1 MIKSEQGSRKNVIH
15 AVQRAL
21 GRRELSDQKKHELI
35 ERLTKGKW
43 NLIPKR
49 SERSHHSQVELFIEM
64 ATSVHASVDMVNT
77 TSEVPRVVGD
87 FLINNN
93 LTSDIVMASDSD
105 LDRYPWQ
112 NRPLLKIRR
121 DKANDRD
128 EVSVTS
134 AAMGFAET
142 GTLMLLSSHDRP
154 STLNF
159 LPETHIVILRSA
171 DIAGSY
177 EEGWELLRSE
187 DDGRFQMPR
196 TVNFITGPSRTGDI
210 EQTMQLGAH
219 GPRRLHIVIVES

>member
-1 MIKSEQGSRKNVIH
+1 MIKTERGSRNTIIQ
-15 AVQRAL
+15 AVQKAL
-21 GRRELSDQKKHELI
+21 GRGNLTVKKKQVLI
-35 ERLTKGKW
+35 ARFTERKP

-49 SERSHHSQVELFIEM
+49 SQRSHHSQLELFMEM
-64 ATSVHASVDMVNT
+64 ARSVHASVDLVGT
-77 TSEVPRVVGD
+77 PSEVPSAVGD
-87 FLINNN
+87 FLANNN
-93 LTSDIVMASDSD
+93 LASDIVMAPDKD

-112 NRPLLKIRR
+112 NRPLLNIRR
-121 DKANDRD
+121 DKANDID

-142 GTLMLLSSHDRP
+142 GTLMLNSSYDKP

-159 LPETHIVILRSA
+159 LPETHIVILQSA

-177 EEGWELLRSE
+177 EEGWQHFRSE
-187 DDGRFQMPR
+187 DDGHFKMPR

-219 GPRRLHIVIVES
+219 GPRRLHIIIVES